1 MASKKTDSEKTS
13 AFKKEIR
20 ELLDSGLKAS
30 KKGLRKASKAISE
43 FGDVS
48 VIKIDIT
55 KFKVK
60 LEKKYVEF
68 GKLCSTILIDRK
80 TTSVTKKTEGVEELI
95 AEIEKLKK
103 KISDEEKKLKEKSK
117 SKSGKSAASDKTVVA
132 LPAKKSA
139 AKSKADKKTASKT
152 EKKSESKK
160 TEPKKT
166 ASKKTSPQK

>member
-60 LEKKYVEF
+60 LEKNMLSLENYVQQF
-68 GKLCSTILIDRK
+68 SLTGKQHR
-80 TTSVTKKTEGVEELI
+80 
-95 AEIEKLKK
+95 
-103 KISDEEKKLKEKSK
+103 
-117 SKSGKSAASDKTVVA
+117 
-132 LPAKKSA
+132 
-139 AKSKADKKTASKT
+139 
-152 EKKSESKK
+152 
-160 TEPKKT
+160 
-166 ASKKTSPQK
+166 